1 MGVENNKPG
10 QNVKK
15 YQKQICIMYTN
26 NH

>member
-10 QNVKK
+10 QNV
-15 YQKQICIMYTN
+15 TN